1 MSDFAYSDASADLS
15 LKQMTWSTVSLASG
29 VGAGDTE
36 ENEKIAAW
44 AMPEGAAY
52 FSSSEIMS
60 INDPRALIIRSLRAD
75 RSLTDDEDDGS
86 FVEGGA
92 IDTCVRFIA
101 NLPLDLAEVKYAPD
115 GEGGIMLLWGKKRAS
130 VLTIE
135 RDRLHFS
142 VWPADSKEHYL
153 HDIQY
158 RKSTIPSEILIRL
171 RTHHQAKSDT
181 AGRTNP

>member
-1 MSDFAYSDASADLS
+1 
-15 LKQMTWSTVSLASG
+15 MTWSTVSSTSD
-29 VGAGDTE
+29 VGAIE
-36 ENEKIAAW
+36 RAENEKAPPVPVA
-44 AMPEGAAY
+44 EGAGY

-60 INDPRALIIRSLRAD
+60 INDPRALIIRSLRTD
-75 RSLTDDEDDGS
+75 QSLKENGGNGS
-86 FVEGGA
+86 FVENGA
-92 IDTCVRFIA
+92 IETCVRFIA
-101 NLPLDLAEVKYAPD
+101 NLPIDLAETKYAPD

-142 VWPADSKEHYL
+142 VWPADSEEHYL

-171 RTHHQAKSDT
+171 RTHYQAKSDS
-181 AGRTNP
+181 AGRTDPR